1 VIKNIKATSSPE
13 EIAKDGPADIVFVLV
28 KSPYTKSAAEK
39 ARILLGPKPF
49 DSDIQTVVTMQNG
62 LGNLEIIHSELS
74 KNAINSREPRI
85 IQGVTSQGGMVIA
98 PGIVKHTGNGNTAIH
113 GNPTHPHVNLI
124 KSLFTHGGVNVS
136 IADDLES
143 IIWGKLI
150 INAAINPLTALLQ
163 YTNEELLKSPEAVEL
178 VKKIITEAM
187 NVAQAR
193 GTKLPFNDPVEMT
206 MEVLRNTAKN
216 YSSMLRDV
224 QRGVPTEIDF
234 INGAI
239 VKEGEKHGVNVEFNK
254 RIIKLLQKPQLR
266 ASVLNDYLKTK
277 SPGDY
282 VYL

>member
-1 VIKNIKATSSPE
+1 
-13 EIAKDGPADIVFVLV
+13 
-28 KSPYTKSAAEK
+28 
-39 ARILLGPKPF
+39 
-49 DSDIQTVVTMQNG
+49 
-62 LGNLEIIHSELS
+62 
-74 KNAINSREPRI
+74 
-85 IQGVTSQGGMVIA
+85 
-98 PGIVKHTGNGNTAIH
+98 
-113 GNPTHPHVNLI
+113 
-124 KSLFTHGGVNVS
+124 
-136 IADDLES
+136 
-143 IIWGKLI
+143 
-150 INAAINPLTALLQ
+150 
-163 YTNEELLKSPEAVEL
+163 
-178 VKKIITEAM
+178 M